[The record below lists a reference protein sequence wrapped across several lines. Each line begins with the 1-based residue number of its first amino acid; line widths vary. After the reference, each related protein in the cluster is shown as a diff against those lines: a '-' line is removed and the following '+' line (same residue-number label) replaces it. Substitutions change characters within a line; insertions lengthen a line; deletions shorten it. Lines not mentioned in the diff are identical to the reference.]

1 MRRAVS
7 AVATDDAPQL
17 AYLAVHESFALP
29 GQATDAELRDE
40 LESPPRDFDVRP
52 VAAVGIVEIEDSFE
66 GFPDAFAGPF
76 PRVGDVESVG
86 VGGDEV
92 DAFASKG
99 SITFFE

>member
-29 GQATDAELRDE
+29 DQATDAEFRDE
-40 LESPPRDFDVRP
+40 LESPSRDFDV
-52 VAAVGIVEIEDSFE
+52 VTVSTIGIVEIEDGFE
-66 GFPDAFAGPF
+66 RLADAFAGPL